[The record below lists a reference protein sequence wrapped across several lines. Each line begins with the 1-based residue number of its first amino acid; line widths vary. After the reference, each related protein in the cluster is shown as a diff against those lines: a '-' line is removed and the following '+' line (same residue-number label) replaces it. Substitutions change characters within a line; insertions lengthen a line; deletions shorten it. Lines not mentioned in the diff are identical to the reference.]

1 MRIIREGDLSRLS
14 TVRRF
19 VCSDCGCVFEA
30 SGCEYL
36 RTTLGGK
43 MICECSCP
51 TCRKVVR
58 IKDEEGGTA

>member
-1 MRIIREGDLSRLS
+1 MRIIKEGDLSRLS

-19 VCSDCGCVFEA
+19 TCTDCGCVFEA

-36 RTTLGGK
+36 RTLLAGN
-43 MICECSCP
+43 MICECNCP

-58 IKDEEGGTA
+58 IVDEEEGTA